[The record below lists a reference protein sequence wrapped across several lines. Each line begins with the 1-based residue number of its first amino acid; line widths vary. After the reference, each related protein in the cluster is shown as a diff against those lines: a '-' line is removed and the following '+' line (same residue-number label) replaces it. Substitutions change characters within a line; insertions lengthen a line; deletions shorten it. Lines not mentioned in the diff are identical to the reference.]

1 MPRASDQPGF
11 TGRRR
16 CPAFVRLAFIAAVGS
31 LTYPTAT
38 RAETVSGRDSVFAPD
53 SISAPEFASAR
64 DSVPAPVP
72 DPARLATLIFVLQ
85 NFGDVRVVTD
95 GAKLIRRNP
104 VVSPEGLRLRSPSS
118 RISVQAR
125 PEERLV
131 PWAEIESIQVRKASG
146 AGVVAGAAIGFAIGF
161 SIYAA
166 EDLPRQIFSLG
177 EEHASATPVLVGLVG
192 GAMLGWLIDH
202 PGPWRT
208 VYP

>member
-1 MPRASDQPGF
+1 M
-11 TGRRR
+11 
-16 CPAFVRLAFIAAVGS
+16 
-31 LTYPTAT
+31 
-38 RAETVSGRDSVFAPD
+38 
-53 SISAPEFASAR
+53 
-64 DSVPAPVP
+64 
-72 DPARLATLIFVLQ
+72 LQ

-131 PWAEIESIQVRKASG
+131 PWAEIESIQVRRARG
-146 AGVVAGAAIGFAIGF
+146 TGVLAGAAIGFVIGF
-161 SIYAA
+161 SIYLAQDPIA
-166 EDLPRQIFSLG
+166 VFPG
-177 EEHASATPVLVGLVG
+177 EHESSGTPVLVGLVG